1 MREQDIL
8 EKLCDRIVGAVHET
22 FIKKIYFVKISQV
35 EAWAYI
41 PDCLQKKEK
50 IAWCGKRCSTSKKY
64 VKLLV
69 VFLSGTN

>member
-35 EAWAYI
+35 EA
-41 PDCLQKKEK
+41 
-50 IAWCGKRCSTSKKY
+50 
-64 VKLLV
+64 
-69 VFLSGTN
+69 